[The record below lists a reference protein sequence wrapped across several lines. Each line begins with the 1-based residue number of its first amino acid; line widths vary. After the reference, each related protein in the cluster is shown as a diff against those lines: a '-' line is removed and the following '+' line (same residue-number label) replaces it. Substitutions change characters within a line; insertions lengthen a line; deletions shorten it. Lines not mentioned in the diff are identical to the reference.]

1 MDNTQL
7 PMRVV
12 ITDFD
17 MPFGSLIGFMIKVAL
32 ASIPATIILSVV
44 GFIIFFVFSA
54 LLAGC
59 GLALGGY

>member
-1 MDNTQL
+1 MNDTRL
-7 PMRVV
+7 PVRVI
-12 ITDFD
+12 ITGFD